1 MGSFKGEKGSQKIDP
16 KAKKDLIDQMSELW
30 NNIGT
35 DFRQNLSNSIPK
47 RLSEV
52 IRNKGKQTSY

>member
-1 MGSFKGEKGSQKIDP
+1 MGSFEGEKGSP
-16 KAKKDLIDQMSELW
+16 KTKKDLIDQMSELW
-30 NNIGT
+30 SNIEI